1 MDWLR
6 DLTKGYVPSLAV
18 GIGMALLAPVILPAA
33 AAILR
38 PLMKGAVKGVFT
50 MADTLKEVT
59 ASTGEQLSDL
69 YAEAK
74 SEHYSKMT
82 K

>member
-1 MDWLR
+1 MDWFR
-6 DLTKGYVPSLAV
+6 DLTKGYLPSLAI

-33 AAILR
+33 ASVLAAPDER
-38 PLMKGAVKGVFT
+38 RRKGAFT

-59 ASTGEQLSDL
+59 ASTGEHLSDL

-74 SEHYSKMT
+74 SEHYGKMT